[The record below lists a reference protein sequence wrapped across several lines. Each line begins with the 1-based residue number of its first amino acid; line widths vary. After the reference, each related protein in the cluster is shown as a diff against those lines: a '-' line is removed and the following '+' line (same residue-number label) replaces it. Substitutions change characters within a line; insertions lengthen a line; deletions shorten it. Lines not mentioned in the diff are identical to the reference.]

1 MKEIPLSKTN
11 PYLKNIEQYERLII
25 TNVISSSA
33 IEIGTV
39 SAGIIKKLNEKNSP
53 KVICL
58 PDY

>member
-11 PYLKNIEQYERLII
+11 PYLQNFDQYERLII
-25 TNVISSSA
+25 NNVITSSA

-39 SAGIIKKLNEKNSP
+39 SANIIKTLNEKNSP

-58 PDY
+58 AK

>member
-11 PYLKNIEQYERLII
+11 PYLQNIEQYEKLII

-39 SAGIIKKLNEKNSP
+39 SAHIIKKLNEKNSP

-58 PDY
+58 SDY